1 MIDAERYEVVSFDC
15 YGTLIDWES
24 GIISGLR
31 PVLANHR
38 VDVTDDE
45 ILELHAQTEH
55 RLQSSSTK
63 ENYTKY
69 RDILRQ
75 EVLEAGKRW
84 DFEPEPP
91 EVDALADSLRYWE
104 PFPDTVEA
112 LWALK
117 RRYKLAIISNVD
129 DGLFALT
136 ACHLEVEFDWIITAE
151 QAGTYK
157 PSTNN
162 FEVAL
167 GRMGVGRERLLHA
180 AESLFHD
187 VVPAKE
193 LGLSTVWVHRRTGK
207 EGFGAT
213 PSADVEPDFE
223 VPDLRTLASTLGV

>member
-1 MIDAERYEVVSFDC
+1 MLDAERYEVVSFDC

-55 RLQSSSTK
+55 RLQSSST
-63 ENYTKY
+63 EEHYTKY

-75 EVLEAGKRW
+75 EVLEAGNRW

-91 EVDALADSLRYWE
+91 EVDALADSLRDWE

-167 GRMGVGRERLLHA
+167 YRMGVGRERLLHA

-213 PSADVEPDFE
+213 PPADAEPDLE